1 MVHAFI
7 DIVVPSDRLGL
18 TAKSRSEKGLRGG
31 NNPPE
36 FIDPP
41 SGMLPGHG
49 SLGSMLKRLAVG
61 AKTFYYGKLGIMPGS
76 MDMGMEPFGIIG
88 AIWLFVVVLVLA
100 SIGLMI
106 WAIYDIFTKQK
117 RMPDVEKLIWVI
129 VVVFLGFIGVI
140 IYYLV
145 VKASGKYEMRTGEET
160 RMEEDEF
167 NVY

>member
-1 MVHAFI
+1 
-7 DIVVPSDRLGL
+7 
-18 TAKSRSEKGLRGG
+18 
-31 NNPPE
+31 
-36 FIDPP
+36 
-41 SGMLPGHG
+41 
-49 SLGSMLKRLAVG
+49 
-61 AKTFYYGKLGIMPGS
+61 

-88 AIWLFVVVLVLA
+88 AIWLFVVVLMLA